1 MAGRGH
7 DRQPRVERPSVPD
20 PGRGSRVLGL
30 GGRLGSAMVG
40 WTAPQEGWGAL
51 QLAKALA
58 TGGGNVRLGDR
69 GEVMYDDPNL
79 DTPAAAIGS
88 FVATQPGS
96 SNDPDVLKHELR
108 HVDQSDKLGPAYIP
122 AALGEA
128 MFTDYGSGALERDA
142 MKHTT
147 PNAEMLRP
155 GASMNKGEQNPL
167 LQRLLEMLI
176 PKKTGKVE

>member
-1 MAGRGH
+1 MPDLSKYLKAG
-7 DRQPRVERPSVPD
+7 ERLVKA
-20 PGRGSRVLGL
+20 GS
-30 GGRLGSAMVG
+30 G

-51 QLAKALA
+51 QLAKALM
-58 TGGGNVRLGDR
+58 TGGGNMRIGDS

-108 HVDQSDKLGPAYIP
+108 HVAQSDLLGPSYVP
-122 AALGEA
+122 LALGEA
-128 MFTDYGSGALERDA
+128 VATDYGSGALERDA
-142 MKHTT
+142 IKHTT
-147 PNAEMLRP
+147 PNSEMLRP

-167 LQRLLEMLI
+167 LQRILEMGLF
-176 PKKTGKVE
+176 KRK